1 VVERTDAGWTTL
13 ASSGPATPADGPAGV
28 AIDLDEAGT
37 RRLVLTGGQLGAVDQ
52 HVLRAF
58 ADQLRL
64 ALERRQLREEAHD
77 AEALAET
84 DALRRS
90 LLQAVSHD
98 LRTPLAS
105 IKAAVTSL
113 LQRDVSWSAHDR
125 DDLLGTIDTATDQ
138 LDRVVANLLDM
149 SRLQSGALSL
159 HCAPTALEDVVA
171 AALGSVPDD
180 AHRTTVDVPETVPLV
195 EADPALLERAVANV
209 VSNALAWSPRD
220 QPVRIEAAPVQERVC
235 LRVIDRGPGIPLA
248 QRARIFEPFRRL
260 GDRSTDAGVGL
271 GLAVAHGF
279 VTAMHGDISVDDTP
293 GGGLTVTISLA
304 PAFTGNGLGHEGAP

>member
-1 VVERTDAGWTTL
+1 MT
-13 ASSGPATPADGPAGV
+13 
-28 AIDLDEAGT
+28 IDLDEGGT
-37 RRLVLTGGQLGAVDQ
+37 RQLVLTGGQLDDLDQ

-64 ALERRQLREEAHD
+64 ALERRQLQEDARD

-113 LQRDVSWSAHDR
+113 LQQDVAWSTDER
-125 DDLLGTIDTATDQ
+125 EDLLGTIDTATDR
-138 LDRVVANLLDM
+138 LDRVVSNLLDM

-159 HCAPTALEDVVA
+159 HCAPVALEDVSPQRWRSPGRRGPHHRGRPRDRA
-171 AALGSVPDD
+171 ARRG
-180 AHRTTVDVPETVPLV
+180 R
-195 EADPALLERAVANV
+195 PALLERAVANV
-209 VSNALAWSPRD
+209 VSNALAWSPRTS
-220 QPVRIEAAPVQERVC
+220 PCASRPPSRAGLPPGHRPRARHPERAA
-235 LRVIDRGPGIPLA
+235 G
-248 QRARIFEPFRRL
+248 RIFEPFRRL

-279 VTAMHGDISVDDTP
+279 VTAMHGEISVDYTP

-304 PAFTGNGLGHEGAP
+304 PAASGNGLGSDAAP

>member
-1 VVERTDAGWTTL
+1 
-13 ASSGPATPADGPAGV
+13 
-28 AIDLDEAGT
+28 
-37 RRLVLTGGQLGAVDQ
+37 
-52 HVLRAF
+52 
-58 ADQLRL
+58 
-64 ALERRQLREEAHD
+64 
-77 AEALAET
+77 LAET

-113 LQRDVSWSAHDR
+113 LQRDVAWSTHDR
-125 DDLLGTIDTATDQ
+125 DDLLGTIDTATDR

-159 HCAPTALEDVVA
+159 RCAPVALEDVVA
-171 AALGSVPDD
+171 AALGSIPED

-209 VSNALAWSPRD
+209 VSNALAWSPPD

-235 LRVIDRGPGIPLA
+235 LRVIDRGPGIPSA

-279 VTAMHGDISVDDTP
+279 VTAMHGEISVDDTP
-293 GGGLTVTISLA
+293 EA
-304 PAFTGNGLGHEGAP
+304 A